1 MWMDLFLL
9 YLANYFIVVFFN
21 VGLVYSA
28 FDRMA
33 GGHASIDQGLQVAWD
48 RKGRIFQWAVV
59 AATFGVLMKIA
70 ARRLNFIERL
80 GLDLIGVAWG
90 IATVFIAPV
99 LAVEDVGPVEA
110 LQRSSQILTETWG
123 KIGWRLL
130 FRTVLFHPRNSQ
142 YPTAGLAVSPLRCD
156 RSDRELH
163 ADGCLRSPAL
173 RHQRCTSRSIKCC
186 LISLRHEEGSVK
198 AFPARRLLDSLAT
211 EAVAN
216 ISDQKGIRGMTFGI
230 RCRDRAVRNRSQ
242 QDSQGERQGSSVPD

>member
-1 MWMDLFLL
+1 MDLFLL

-123 KIGWRLL
+123 ERLVGGYYFGL
-130 FRTVLFHPRNSQ
+130 FFFILAIPSILLPVWLFPRFGA
-142 YPTAGLAVSPLRCD
+142 TGLIASFTLMAAYGSCSP
-156 RSDRELH
+156 SSALH
-163 ADGCLRSPAL
+163 F
-173 RHQRCTSRSIKCC
+173 K
-186 LISLRHEEGSVK
+186 EY
-198 AFPARRLLDSLAT
+198 
-211 EAVAN
+211 
-216 ISDQKGIRGMTFGI
+216 
-230 RCRDRAVRNRSQ
+230 
-242 QDSQGERQGSSVPD
+242 